1 MKVTGIPVAKIRL
14 ASSRRAAAKDKV
26 ESLAESIREIGLQHP
41 VGVVSDKLGYLLIHG
56 RHRLAAYKLLSRDK
70 IPAVVHNL
78 DKMHAE
84 LAEIDENIIRSGLSK
99 AEESK
104 ALARRKEIY
113 EALHP
118 EAKRG
123 VAGGKT
129 GGRGREKIASDKLS
143 FAIDTAAKTG
153 KSKRTVER
161 DAALGA
167 KLDDKAVAK
176 LHGHPL
182 ADNKTELAKLA
193 AMPAKEQRE
202 VAIKLARGQLQ
213 RVPGGEPSTADEPDD
228 DTGDTFWQD
237 MEDVLR
243 ERLDTDGVAVVAA
256 RLENLAEKFRQA

>member
-1 MKVTGIPVAKIRL
+1 MKVTEIPVAKIRL

-123 VAGGKT
+123 GGAEGT
-129 GGRGREKIASDKLS
+129 RGKPKRQNDVLVS
-143 FAIDTAAKTG
+143 FASDTAAKTG